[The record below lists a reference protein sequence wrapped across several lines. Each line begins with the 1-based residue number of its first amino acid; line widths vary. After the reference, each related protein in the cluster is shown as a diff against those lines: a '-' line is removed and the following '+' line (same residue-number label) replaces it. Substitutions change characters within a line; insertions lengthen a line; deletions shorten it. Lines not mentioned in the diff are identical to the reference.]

1 MARAASAVALVL
13 APAAAAVRAGD
24 GPIVEPLAPATEAVS
39 VLKAAR
45 DGLLQ
50 VDARGNGE
58 DSVQVAVRNVAA
70 RPLRVVFPP
79 GLVAAATVGQG
90 FQSMGLG
97 TPTSTPGGFGSYRGG
112 GEGFRAM
119 PVRETTAADA
129 ALVLQPGQASSF
141 DLPSVCLN
149 FGLPTPTP
157 ANAFVLM
164 DVADYSRDP
173 RAIKALRSL
182 ATLGTSQA
190 VAQAVAW
197 NVFNDMSFRQ
207 MATQG
212 VKTFNPYEIALAAR
226 FVQALDSA
234 SAAEIV
240 EPGQLQA
247 GRLFVR
253 LTATGEA
260 AARRAEFARA
270 IETGV
275 LLGLPV
281 RLVEQAPGEEVGPS
295 ALLLDVT
302 LTPTADGAIAG
313 TVNARVRYGPN
324 AGWGPLGQ
332 TSFAAVSGPEGLA
345 ASLDR
350 AIASE
355 FVTAR
360 IERKSGA
367 SPSLVIKNRLPFTIA
382 SATFRAGRD
391 ADSGTIQL
399 DRLGVGPARS
409 ARASVTG
416 NVAGV
421 EHVELNGL

>member
-1 MARAASAVALVL
+1 VALILV
-13 APAAAAVRAGD
+13 PAAAVARAGD
-24 GPIVEPLAPATEAVS
+24 DPAKTTTTATEAVS
-39 VLKAAR
+39 VLQASR

-50 VDARGNGE
+50 IDARGNGE
-58 DSVQVAVRNVAA
+58 DQVQVAVRNVAA
-70 RPLRVVFPP
+70 RPLRVIFPP
-79 GLVAAATVGQG
+79 GLVAAASVGQG

-97 TPTSTPGGFGSYRGG
+97 TPTPTPGSFGSYRGG
-112 GEGFRAM
+112 SEGFRAM
-119 PVRETTAADA
+119 PVRDTLAADSG
-129 ALVLQPGQASSF
+129 LTLQPGQSTSI

-157 ANAFVLM
+157 ADSFTLM

-182 ATLGTSQA
+182 ATLGTSQT

-197 NVFNDMSFRQ
+197 HVFNDMSFRQ

-226 FVQALDSA
+226 FVQALDGT
-234 SAAEIV
+234 SAAEVV
-240 EPGQLQA
+240 EPGQIQA
-247 GRLFVR
+247 NRLFVR
-253 LTATGEA
+253 LTAVGDA
-260 AARRAEFARA
+260 AARRDDFARA

-281 RLVEQAPGEEVGPS
+281 RLVDQAPGEEVGPS
-295 ALLLDVT
+295 ALLLDVN
-302 LTPTADGAIAG
+302 LTPNAEGAIAG
-313 TVNARVRYGPN
+313 TVAVRVRYGPN
-324 AGWGPLGQ
+324 AGWTGLGSA
-332 TSFAAVSGPEGLA
+332 SFPAVAGPEALA

-350 AIASE
+350 AIAAE

-360 IERKSGA
+360 VERKAGA
-367 SPSLVIKNRLPFTIA
+367 SPALVLKNRLPFTLA
-382 SATFRAGRD
+382 AVTLRTGRD

-409 ARASVTG
+409 VRTSVTG
-416 NVAGV
+416 TTTAVV
-421 EHVELNGL
+421 DRVELNGL